1 MKQSNRVFA
10 ISAFLLLAISSTVMQ
25 SVADTAKSTVVLTEE
40 EQSQHIEKMKG
51 MTAEERARYRNEQ
64 YEILRKK
71 AAAIGYEMPDTPPW
85 TEQTQ
90 KAQAQQEKDTG
101 SKTTMAPRSARSS
114 TVSTEDSDHLKQ
126 LEKYR
131 KAAAE
136 KREAMQDRLEKQR
149 QSVQER
155 IDKLVE
161 KNAVKPTPE
170 RSRPRPRTRTYMP
183 APPPAPPF
191 PGYYPPPWRSGYYY

>member
-1 MKQSNRVFA
+1 MKQSSRVFV

-25 SVADTAKSTVVLTEE
+25 SVADTANSPVLITQE
-40 EQSQHIEKMKG
+40 EQNQHIEKMKD
-51 MTAEERARYRNEQ
+51 MTSEERARYRNEQ

-85 TEQTQ
+85 TEQ
-90 KAQAQQEKDTG
+90 QQQDKGTDT
-101 SKTTMAPRSARSS
+101 KTTMAPRNSRSNTSS
-114 TVSTEDSDHLKQ
+114 TQDSSHLKQ

-136 KREAMQDRLEKQR
+136 KRQAMQERLVKQR

-161 KNAVKPTPE
+161 KNAVKPSPD
-170 RSRPRPRTRTYMP
+170 RPRPIPRTRTYAP
-183 APPPAPPF
+183 TPPPAPPLR
-191 PGYYPPPWRSGYYY
+191 GYYPPPWRSGYYY